1 MALHKKEYP
10 ILEFDTDRSAVIE
23 PHLFYEKGDA
33 PRHCVI
39 TFFREVIERK
49 RAEGSLTQIAEL
61 GCEMLKIPIY
71 ETVCEGKRICLVQ
84 GFVGSAG
91 AAAFLEELIA
101 FGCGLFMVCGGAG
114 VLRPDIAVG
123 HLMVPYTAVRDEGVS
138 YHYIEPSRE
147 ISCDPG
153 VVDAVEREL
162 TRSSIPYIKA
172 KTWTTDAFYRETR
185 DKVALR
191 VSEGCVCVE
200 MEAAAFFAVAQ
211 FRGVRLGQV
220 LYGGDDLSGEAW
232 DGREWNDRTDVRENL
247 VDLSMKICLRIRDY
261 R

>member
-1 MALHKKEYP
+1 
-10 ILEFDTDRSAVIE
+10 
-23 PHLFYEKGDA
+23 
-33 PRHCVI
+33 
-39 TFFREVIERK
+39 
-49 RAEGSLTQIAEL
+49 
-61 GCEMLKIPIY
+61 MLKIPIY

-84 GFVGSAG
+84 GFVGAAG

-101 FGCGLFMVCGGAG
+101 FGCDRFLVCGGAG

-123 HLMVPYTAVRDEGVS
+123 HLLLPYTAVRDEGVS

-191 VSEGCVCVE
+191 VAEGCVCVE

-211 FRGVRLGQV
+211 YRDVRLGQI

-232 DGREWNDRTDVRENL
+232 DGREWNDRNDVRESL
-247 VDLSMKICLRIRDY
+247 VELAMQICLEIA
-261 R
+261 